1 MRYPWPL
8 WLIPVVLIS
17 PAAFLIPVDVF
28 TRYPWVEAYAH
39 GLAKVIPMIDRAA
52 HLYPHPQ
59 QFKAFFA
66 YAWSWLPLCLVLAW
80 FEQFKYKPRIEQ
92 GIREFPLVMVMM
104 VFLFVIAIIWFAP
117 EGPLFGTALMSH
129 GDSRTALY
137 SSRISLFL
145 TAAPQIYVV
154 AYLQTCVVAYVRIG
168 WANRPQYDIGP
179 K

>member
-1 MRYPWPL
+1 M
-8 WLIPVVLIS
+8 
-17 PAAFLIPVDVF
+17 DVF